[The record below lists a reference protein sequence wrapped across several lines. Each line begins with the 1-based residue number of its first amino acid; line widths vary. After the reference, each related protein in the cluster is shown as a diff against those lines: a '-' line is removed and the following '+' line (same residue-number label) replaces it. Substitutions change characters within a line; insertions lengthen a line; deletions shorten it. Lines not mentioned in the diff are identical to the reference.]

1 MMVIQPIIPH
11 VFEEGFTPDTS
22 FIVGSLLILFLF
34 VFASLALAK
43 YASGRFETDKKK
55 TALIFTIMAVCVT
68 LIMICFF
75 GCTAIAVKGILFAFI
90 LAFSSFED
98 VKTREC
104 DDHLHLMIVIAAF
117 IGTDLNNLPWMFLAA
132 LFAGSVIVFSKLIGK
147 GKIGGADIKL
157 AAASAF
163 LLGIGRGIIGLL
175 AGTLLAVIVNMIKKN
190 RKAGFPMIPYLAV
203 GFTAAYFIQG

>member
-1 MMVIQPIIPH
+1 MMVIRPVNPRIFDA
-11 VFEEGFTPDTS
+11 VFQLDAG
-22 FIVGSLLILFLF
+22 FIVGSVLILLLS
-34 VFASLALAK
+34 VLASLALAK
-43 YASGRFETDKKK
+43 YASGRFETNKKK
-55 TALIFTIMAVCVT
+55 TALWFTAFAVCVT

-75 GCTAIAVKGILFAFI
+75 GCTAIAVKGIFLAYI

-117 IGTDLNNLPWMFLAA
+117 IGTDLNNLPGMLLAA
-132 LFAGSVIVFSKLIGK
+132 FFAGGVIVLSKLIGK

-163 LLGIGRGIIGLL
+163 LLGFDRGILGLL
-175 AGTLLAVIVNMIKKN
+175 AGTLLAVLVNIFKKN
-190 RKAGFPMIPYLAV
+190 RKAGFPMIPYLAA

>member
-1 MMVIQPIIPH
+1 MMVIRPVNPRIFDA
-11 VFEEGFTPDTS
+11 VFQLDAG
-22 FIVGSLLILFLF
+22 FIVGSALILLLS
-34 VFASLALAK
+34 VLASMVLAK
-43 YASGRFETDKKK
+43 YASGRFETNKKK
-55 TALIFTIMAVCVT
+55 TALCFMVFGICVT

-75 GCTAIAVKGILFAFI
+75 GCTAIAVKGIFLAYI

-117 IGTDLNNLPWMFLAA
+117 IGTDLNNLPGMLLAA
-132 LFAGSVIVFSKLIGK
+132 FFAGGVIVLSKLIGK

-163 LLGIGRGIIGLL
+163 LLGFDRGILGLL
-175 AGTLLAVIVNMIKKN
+175 SGTLLAVLVNIFKKN
-190 RKAGFPMIPYLAV
+190 RKAGFPMIPYLAA

>member
-1 MMVIQPIIPH
+1 MTVIRPINPH
-11 VFEEGFTPDTS
+11 IFNEGFTPDTGFVVS
-22 FIVGSLLILFLF
+22 LLLILLLS

-43 YASGRFETDKKK
+43 YAAGRFETDKKK
-55 TALIFTIMAVCVT
+55 TAVIFTIAAVCIT

-104 DDHLHLMIVIAAF
+104 DDHLHVMIAIAAF
-117 IGTDLNNLPWMFLAA
+117 IGTDPSHLPLMILAA
-132 LFAGSVIVFSKLIGK
+132 IFSGGAIVCSKLIGK

-157 AAASAF
+157 ATASAF
-163 LLGIGRGIIGLL
+163 LLGIDRGIIGLL
-175 AGTLLAVIVNMIKKN
+175 AGTVTAVIVNMIKKN
-190 RKAGFPMIPYLAV
+190 RKAGFPMIPYLAA

>member
-1 MMVIQPIIPH
+1 MVVIRPVDPRIFDA
-11 VFEEGFTPDTS
+11 VSSLDAG
-22 FIVGSLLILFLF
+22 FIVGTVLILLLSI
-34 VFASLALAK
+34 FAALAMAK
-43 YASGRFETDKKK
+43 YASGRFETNKKK
-55 TALIFTIMAVCVT
+55 TALCFAVFAVCVT

-75 GCTAIAVKGILFAFI
+75 GCTAIAVKGIFLAYI

-117 IGTDLNNLPWMFLAA
+117 IGTDLTNLPGMILAA
-132 LFAGSVIVFSKLIGK
+132 FFAGGVIVLSKLIGK

-163 LLGIGRGIIGLL
+163 LLGFDRGILGLL
-175 AGTLLAVIVNMIKKN
+175 AGTLLAVLVNIFKKN
-190 RKAGFPMIPYLAV
+190 RKAGFPMIPYLAA